1 MAANVKTG
9 RAQRLRRHRRVR
21 RRVTGTPQRPRLAV
35 FRSLTHIYAQVIDD
49 TAGRTLVAASD
60 RDADVA
66 GEAKG
71 KPKTARAEL
80 VGAAIARKATAAGV
94 EKVVFDRGGFLYHG
108 RVKALAE
115 AARKAGLSF

>member
-1 MAANVKTG
+1 MAVKTS
-9 RAQRLRRHRRVR
+9 REQRIHRHRRVR
-21 RRVTGTPQRPRLAV
+21 RRVSGTPERPRLAV
-35 FRSLTHIYAQVIDD
+35 FRSLSHVYAQVIDD
-49 TAGRTLVAASD
+49 VTGRTLAAASD
-60 RDADVA
+60 LDEDVA

-80 VGAAIARKATAAGV
+80 VGAAIARRASAAGV

-115 AARKAGLSF
+115 AARKGGLIF